1 MQTLKSF
8 LDQSLLIWKDSTA
21 AARFGLAILL
31 IICVGGITGV
41 GIWSTQPNYVILA
54 SDLAP
59 EQAGKVIDALDSD
72 GISYQVKGTGS
83 IILVDSRNLPRA
95 QISTGKLGIRSSS
108 PNLEEVSPWMDP
120 LNQENIFR
128 RNREKQLEQSIQK
141 FPAIASANVHL
152 SIPKKQH
159 FIRHSTAPSAA
170 IVLEIAPNAAFGE
183 SQATSIAKMVASS
196 VPGLSLDHVSL
207 TDTMGNEYT
216 TDESNGNL
224 NKHEEFRVMR
234 DRELAQKAES
244 MLSAFLDYGNARVE
258 VTTDFTFTTGSS
270 TSIQVDPKN
279 KVLTSETIKNVTEM
293 SAPLRAPGPDRTN
306 LTGATGVA
314 GTGSNLGSEAS
325 NTGKSSVTSKTEDLS
340 SEYETSKI
348 ERQESSSTPIL
359 NRLTVAVAVNLA
371 AVKEDTPEQREKIQE
386 TVKTAVGFREG
397 KDEISVQFVDFV
409 VPPEIEP
416 PAFAMPWD
424 QINELLKNLSLGIAA
439 IIAFFVATKA
449 FKKMQPDPS
458 AAPELANRDSQVNQL
473 SDLVKQNPEVFSKII
488 ESWSNVDA
496 QTNAPDS
503 SQERA
508 A

>member
-31 IICVGGITGV
+31 VICIGGITGV
-41 GIWSTQPNYVILA
+41 GVWSTQPNYVILA

-59 EQAGKVIDALDSD
+59 EQAGKAIDALDTA
-72 GISYQVKGTGS
+72 GIAYQVKGTGS

-95 QISTGKLGIRSSS
+95 QIETANLGIRSNA
-108 PNLEEVSPWMDP
+108 PTLETHNAWENPV
-120 LNQENIFR
+120 NQANKSR
-128 RNREKQLEQSIQK
+128 RNLEKQLEQSLHR
-141 FPAIASANVHL
+141 FPAISTAKVHL

-170 IVLEIAPNAAFGE
+170 VVLEVSLNADFGE
-183 SQATSIAKMVASS
+183 SQATSVAKIVASA
-196 VPGLSLDHVSL
+196 VPGLSVERVSI
-207 TDTMGNEYT
+207 TDTMGNLYA
-216 TDESNGNL
+216 TDETMGQL
-224 NKHEEFRVMR
+224 TKQEEFRIMR

-258 VTTDFTFTTGSS
+258 VNTDFTFTVGTS
-270 TSIQVDPKN
+270 TSIELDPE
-279 KVLTSETIKNVTEM
+279 KVLTNETIKNITETA
-293 SAPLRAPGPDRTN
+293 APMRPI
-306 LTGATGVA
+306 GAA
-314 GTGSNLGSEAS
+314 GTGTNVGNAAS
-325 NTGKSSVTSKTEDLS
+325 SSSKSSVTSKTEDLS

-348 ERQESSSTPIL
+348 ERQESSSTPTL

-371 AVKEDTPEQREKIQE
+371 AIKEDTPEQRAKIQE
-386 TVKTAVGFREG
+386 TVKSAVGFQEAR
-397 KDEISVQFVDFV
+397 DQISVQFVNFV

-416 PAFAMPWD
+416 EAFAMPWD
-424 QINELLKNLSLGIAA
+424 QINELVKNISLGIAA
-439 IIAFFVATKA
+439 IIAFFVARKA

-458 AAPELANRDSQVNQL
+458 AAPELSDRGSQVNQL

-488 ESWSNVDA
+488 ESWSNVDSNNKA
-496 QTNAPDS
+496 DDVQ
-503 SQERA
+503 QKRA